1 MNTKAII
8 FLADGMADSPLEE
21 LGNLTPLEYAS
32 TPAMDSI
39 AAAGCS
45 GTFLTL
51 PVGLPT
57 SSDVANM
64 SVLGFHPE
72 HNYPGRGPI
81 EAVSQDIVLGPD
93 DVAWRCNL
101 VNVTD
106 DGVLKDFSAGH
117 IPDDRSHEL
126 MAALQ
131 ERFGSDEVTFHAG
144 VSYRNL
150 LVLHGRRFSD
160 HVKYFKPDSSQ
171 DMHIGQLRLS
181 PADASPEAADTVK
194 FLLDLEEKAASF
206 LAAHPLNAGVEI
218 PANRIWPWSPGRRPQ
233 LRQFGEQYSGR
244 RGAIISAVDVI
255 KGIAKCTGMTVIDV
269 PGATGFLD
277 TNYAGKAAA
286 AVKAIRDFDLVY
298 LHIEA
303 IDECSHI
310 GDLKLK
316 LRAIEDFDAKIVAP
330 VLEALKGEAGIN
342 FAVLPDHPVPIHL
355 RKHTTTPVPV
365 AMCGT
370 SFAPD
375 EITRFSERAARRGD
389 LGFMAGEDIVR
400 KVLELD

>member
-8 FLADGMADSPLEE
+8 FLADGMADSPLQE
-21 LGNLTPLEYAS
+21 LNGLTPLEYAH

-39 AAAGCS
+39 ATAGCN

-51 PVGLPT
+51 PPGLPT

-72 HNYPGRGPI
+72 LNYPGRGPI

-101 VNVTD
+101 VTVSD
-106 DGVLKDFSAGH
+106 DGILKDFSAGH
-117 IPDDRSHEL
+117 IPDDRSHAL

-131 ERFGSDEVTFHAG
+131 ERFGNDELSFHAG

-160 HVKYFKPDSSQ
+160 RVKYFKPDSSQ
-171 DMHIGQLRLS
+171 DMHIAQLRLS
-181 PADASPEAADTVK
+181 PADDSPEAAETVK
-194 FLLDLEEKAASF
+194 FLRELEEEAAKF
-206 LAAHPLNAGVEI
+206 LAAHPLNAGI
-218 PANRIWPWSPGRRPQ
+218 DSPANRIWPWSPGRRPK
-233 LRQFGEQYSGR
+233 LRNFSEVYSGR

-255 KGIAKCTGMTVIDV
+255 KGIAKCTGMEVIDV

-277 TNYAGKAAA
+277 TNYAGKAEA

-330 VLEALKGEAGIN
+330 VLDALKGKADIN
-342 FAVLPDHPVPIHL
+342 FAVLPDHPVPIKL

-365 AMCGT
+365 AMCGP

-375 EITRFSERAARRGD
+375 EVTRFSERAAQRGD
-389 LGFMAGEDIVR
+389 LGLMAGEDIVR

>member
-1 MNTKAII
+1 MNPKAII
-8 FLADGMADSPLEE
+8 FLADGMADSPLKE
-21 LGNLTPLEYAS
+21 LNDLTPLEYAH
-32 TPAMDSI
+32 TPAMDAI

-51 PVGLPT
+51 PTGLPT

-72 HNYPGRGPI
+72 QNYPGRGPI
-81 EAVSQDIVLGPD
+81 EAVSQDIILAPD

-101 VNVTD
+101 VNVSA

-117 IPDDRSHEL
+117 IPDERSHAL

-131 ERFGSDEVTFHAG
+131 ERFGNDEVTFHAG

-150 LVLHGRRFSD
+150 LVLHGKRFSD
-160 HVKYFKPDSSQ
+160 RVNYFKPDSSQ
-171 DMHIGQLRLS
+171 DLPLSELRLS
-181 PADASPEAADTVK
+181 PADDTAEAAETVK
-194 FLLDLEEKAASF
+194 FLRDLEEETAKF
-206 LAAHPLNAGVEI
+206 LAGHPLNAGVET
-218 PANRIWPWSPGRRPQ
+218 PANRIWPWSPGRRPK
-233 LRQFGEQYSGR
+233 LRKFSEVYSGR

-255 KGIAKCTGMTVIDV
+255 KGIAKCTGMEVIDV

-277 TNYAGKAAA
+277 TDYAGKAAA
-286 AVKAIRDFDLVY
+286 AIQAIRDFDLVY
-298 LHIEA
+298 LHVEA

-330 VLEALKGEAGIN
+330 VREALKNESGIN

-365 AMCGT
+365 AMCGK
-370 SFAPD
+370 SFSPD
-375 EITRFSERAARRGD
+375 NISRFSETDAPRGA
-389 LGFMAGEDIVR
+389 LGFMKGEDIVR
-400 KVLELD
+400 KVLELS

>member
-1 MNTKAII
+1 MNPKAII

-21 LGNLTPLEYAS
+21 LNNLTPLEYAH

-39 AAAGCS
+39 AAAGRN
-45 GTFLTL
+45 GAFLTL
-51 PVGLPT
+51 PAGLPT

-81 EAVSQDIVLGPD
+81 EAVSQDIILGPD

-101 VNVTD
+101 VYAS
-106 DGVLKDFSAGH
+106 DGILKDFSAGH
-117 IPDDRSHEL
+117 IPDDRSHAVI
-126 MAALQ
+126 AALQ

-150 LVLHGRRFSD
+150 LVLHGKRFSD
-160 HVKYFKPDSSQ
+160 RVNYFKPDSSQ
-171 DMHIGQLRLS
+171 DLPLAELRLS
-181 PADASPEAADTVK
+181 PADDTPEAADTVK
-194 FLLDLEEKAASF
+194 FLRDLEEEAARF
-206 LAAHPLNAGVEI
+206 LAAHPLNAGVEA
-218 PANRIWPWSPGRRPQ
+218 PANRIWPWSPGRRPK
-233 LRQFGEQYSGR
+233 LRKFSEVYSGR

-255 KGIAKCTGMTVIDV
+255 KGIAKCTGMEVIDV

-286 AVKAIRDFDLVY
+286 AIRAIRDFDLVY

-330 VLEALKGEAGIN
+330 VLDALKGERGIN
-342 FAVLPDHPVPIHL
+342 FALLPDHPVPIKL
-355 RKHTTTPVPV
+355 RKHTTTPVPA
-365 AMCGT
+365 AMCGAN
-370 SFAPD
+370 FAPD
-375 EITRFSERAARRGD
+375 AIRRFSETDAPRGA
-389 LGFMAGEDIVR
+389 LGFMKGEDIVR
-400 KVLELD
+400 KVLELS